1 MRNHAIH
8 RQPGTQLTFHC
19 RQILGRDWNDRI
31 EHGRMP
37 CLREFARDHGLA
49 FPTWQREYNRGRT
62 GETVPDP
69 DHPGRKAYAPC
80 DPEKAQDDVNAG
92 HANKGAPMKVTN
104 RMAGKF
110 AHWVKNEKLPPYD
123 ARWHL
128 IEDPD
133 FKGRRIP
140 CVRTWYKHIAHGDI
154 GVHYGE
160 TPYHPDRKRRK
171 GARPHPAKTVPT
183 HLRMADRPK
192 EATERSE
199 PGHFGTD
206 TVVSPV
212 NGTGGL
218 LTLIDRCSRRY
229 FIEKIDSISQG
240 ETVRALRRLRK
251 RHEFRQVKSITT
263 DNGCEFLDDA
273 AIKAVVGCDVFH
285 TRAHASHEKGSVENC
300 NRIVRR
306 WYPKGTDFALV
317 TRADV
322 SKLEK
327 TINGIH
333 RLSPGG
339 KTAAQYDEE
348 LAKAA

>member
-1 MRNHAIH
+1 MRKYTIH
-8 RQPGTQLTFHC
+8 HQPGAQLTFYD
-19 RQILGRDWNDRI
+19 RQMLGKDWNDRI
-31 EHGRMP
+31 RHGKMPTLRGFAKDHGIAFETWRREYERGRM
-37 CLREFARDHGLA
+37 
-49 FPTWQREYNRGRT
+49 

-69 DHPGRKAYAPC
+69 DHPGRKVYALY
-80 DPEKAQDDVNAG
+80 DPNKAQDNVNAG

-104 RMAGKF
+104 RMAEKF
-110 AHWVKNEKLPPYD
+110 AHWVRDGKLSPYD
-123 ARWHL
+123 ARCRL
-128 IEDPD
+128 AEDPE

-140 CVRTWYKHIAHGDI
+140 CVRTWYKHLAVGDLP
-154 GVHYGE
+154 VKYGE
-160 TPYHPDRKRRK
+160 TPYHPDRRRRK
-171 GARPHPAKTVPT
+171 GARPHPAKTVLT
-183 HLRMADRPK
+183 HLQMADRPK

-199 PGHFGTD
+199 LGHFEMD
-206 TVVSPV
+206 TVVSSM

-229 FIEKIDSISQG
+229 FIEKINSISQG
-240 ETVRALRRLRK
+240 EIIRALRRLRK

-273 AIKAVVGCDVFH
+273 AIKAVVGCDVFY
-285 TRAHASHEKGSVENC
+285 THAYASYEKGSVENC

-333 RLSPGG
+333 RLSLGG
-339 KTAAQYDEE
+339 KTATQYDEE
-348 LAKAA
+348 LARAA